1 MVQHYPPAVS
11 FGPVGISV
19 QDDGTLLL
27 VKDNTSELPESRIE
41 AAMARAEHSALQ
53 MGFVRE
59 SIAPN
64 EENMMFS
71 AWVLVKAEKWA
82 S

>member
-1 MVQHYPPAVS
+1 MIEHYPAVD

-27 VKDNTSELPESRIE
+27 IRDNTSELPDSRIE

-53 MGFVRE
+53 MGYVRE
-59 SIAPN
+59 SIAPT
-64 EENMMFS
+64 EETLLFS
-71 AWVLVKAEKWA
+71 AWTLVKAEKWA